1 MKDFDG
7 SVKALAEAEGV
18 DRNIITRCI
27 NTAGLPKDII
37 AIFQHPGELS
47 ARAGH
52 DLFKIYQ
59 GNEKAMLDA
68 AQQLLRMKKQGEKF
82 DLCGSS
88 RHYRIFI
95 KTNAKDTQKTEKH
108 MVKGLLRNI
117 TVITLP

>member
-1 MKDFDG
+1 MSGEKYQRRLKDFDG

-59 GNEKAMLDA
+59 GNESYARCGA
-68 AQQLLRMKKQGEKF
+68 AAATHEEAG
-82 DLCGSS
+82 
-88 RHYRIFI
+88 
-95 KTNAKDTQKTEKH
+95 
-108 MVKGLLRNI
+108 
-117 TVITLP
+117 

>member
-1 MKDFDG
+1 DFDG

-37 AIFQHPGELS
+37 AIFQLPGELS

-59 GNEKAMLDA
+59 GNEKTMLDA

-82 DLCGSS
+82 EPM
-88 RHYRIFI
+88 RII
-95 KTNAKDTQKTEKH
+95 
-108 MVKGLLRNI
+108 
-117 TVITLP
+117 

>member
-1 MKDFDG
+1 

-37 AIFQHPGELS
+37 AIFNILVSYQ
-47 ARAGH
+47 RAGH

-68 AQQLLRMKKQGEKF
+68 AQQLLRMKKQGEK
-82 DLCGSS
+82 
-88 RHYRIFI
+88 
-95 KTNAKDTQKTEKH
+95 
-108 MVKGLLRNI
+108 
-117 TVITLP
+117 